1 VGGEKSVP
9 IGCST
14 DDECEDGHPCSQNLC
29 VIGLCTALPVLGCC
43 FNGECTGSGGNGGG
57 GAGASLGG
65 ADGSGADSGAGTTS
79 QAGAPDTSTHSV
91 GGDTGDRNATGGM
104 GDSPAPGAGAS
115 SPSGGSTDGS
125 SEAGQANRGADHT
138 EWVMEG
144 GSCSVSTPRSHAA
157 GSLLLLAIGFG
168 MVAAR
173 RRRRLGALAVAVPL
187 ALTTSAHG
195 AGFAQDGYTAP
206 AAPADLMWSE
216 RAASDT
222 GHLRP
227 FGRLTLGFSDDPLVL
242 VDANDSSRELRVV
255 DDQFAMYGAFG
266 FGFSHRA
273 HLALLMPVY
282 VQSSAVPQGAGA
294 VEGTRP
300 GDLGLDGRF
309 TLLNRQAPLE
319 VALAAT
325 LRLPTGDQASYASD
339 GRVTFYPR
347 LLASKQLSDAGTL
360 LNFSLGPVLRPAT
373 DEPGVKLGTQ
383 LRLTFG
389 GLLALSK
396 VVGVTAE
403 AATSTTADKAFS
415 KSGTPVEAALGGR
428 LSFSNAV
435 LGTSLG
441 TGLTRGVGA
450 PDLRWLVTLAVPGPT
465 EAVAAPER
473 AVAPQDDDPDRDGV
487 HGSMDA
493 CPDKAEDLDG
503 FDDADGCPEL
513 DNDKDG
519 MADAS
524 DKCPADAEDVD
535 GFEDT
540 DGCPEVDN
548 DKDGISDGGDK
559 CPLEAEDMD
568 HWQDEDGCPEADN
581 DSDTI
586 LDPQDKC
593 PNEAETKN
601 GVDDEDGCPDL
612 VRIEEGQI
620 RTLEPIFFD
629 FNKATIQARSE
640 PLLNEMANLIRTRP
654 DLGVIAIEGYT
665 DARGSAQYNLK
676 LSRERAAAVRNV
688 LIKSGVDDARLT
700 SDGFGSAHPVED
712 NKTDA
717 GRAKNRRVEFHFGVQ
732 AQAH

>member
-1 VGGEKSVP
+1 
-9 IGCST
+9 
-14 DDECEDGHPCSQNLC
+14 
-29 VIGLCTALPVLGCC
+29 
-43 FNGECTGSGGNGGG
+43 
-57 GAGASLGG
+57 
-65 ADGSGADSGAGTTS
+65 
-79 QAGAPDTSTHSV
+79 
-91 GGDTGDRNATGGM
+91 
-104 GDSPAPGAGAS
+104 
-115 SPSGGSTDGS
+115 
-125 SEAGQANRGADHT
+125 
-138 EWVMEG
+138 
-144 GSCSVSTPRSHAA
+144 
-157 GSLLLLAIGFG
+157 
-168 MVAAR
+168 
-173 RRRRLGALAVAVPL
+173 
-187 ALTTSAHG
+187 
-195 AGFAQDGYTAP
+195 
-206 AAPADLMWSE
+206 
-216 RAASDT
+216 
-222 GHLRP
+222 
-227 FGRLTLGFSDDPLVL
+227 
-242 VDANDSSRELRVV
+242 
-255 DDQFAMYGAFG
+255 
-266 FGFSHRA
+266 
-273 HLALLMPVY
+273 
-282 VQSSAVPQGAGA
+282 
-294 VEGTRP
+294 
-300 GDLGLDGRF
+300 
-309 TLLNRQAPLE
+309 
-319 VALAAT
+319 
-325 LRLPTGDQASYASD
+325 
-339 GRVTFYPR
+339 
-347 LLASKQLSDAGTL
+347 
-360 LNFSLGPVLRPAT
+360 
-373 DEPGVKLGTQ
+373 
-383 LRLTFG
+383 
-389 GLLALSK
+389 
-396 VVGVTAE
+396 
-403 AATSTTADKAFS
+403 
-415 KSGTPVEAALGGR
+415 
-428 LSFSNAV
+428 
-435 LGTSLG
+435 
-441 TGLTRGVGA
+441 
-450 PDLRWLVTLAVPGPT
+450 
-465 EAVAAPER
+465 
-473 AVAPQDDDPDRDGV
+473 
-487 HGSMDA
+487 MDA

-519 MADAS
+519 IADAS

-732 AQAH
+732 AQAQYAGGTPERWRSHASKWAEIGATHMAVATHNAGPTDADGHLARIGEYLAAVTA